1 MEKIKNFFMKKKAA
15 VAALAFALCLLASG
29 TANVFAS
36 DGGGSSSA
44 ATTVD
49 WANAA
54 STLASDLV
62 TMLNSLVP
70 ALVPIFATFIGIR
83 VFLKLARRF
92 TK

>member
-1 MEKIKNFFMKKKAA
+1 MEKLKNFFRNKKAA
-15 VAALAFALCLLASG
+15 VAAMAFALCLLASG
-29 TANVFAS
+29 TVNVFAGDTS
-36 DGGGSSSA
+36 T

>member
-15 VAALAFALCLLASG
+15 VAAMAFALCLLASN
-29 TANVFAS
+29 AVNVFAS
-36 DGGGSSSA
+36 ESGGTASS
-44 ATTVD
+44 TVD

-54 STLASDLV
+54 STLANDLV
-62 TMLNSLVP
+62 KMLNSLVP

>member
-15 VAALAFALCLLASG
+15 VAAMAFALCLLASG
-29 TANVFAS
+29 TVNVFATEPGTS
-36 DGGGSSSA
+36 
-44 ATTVD
+44 TTVD

>member
-1 MEKIKNFFMKKKAA
+1 MEKIKNFFLKKKAA
-15 VAALAFALCLLASG
+15 VAAMAFALCLLASN
-29 TANVFAS
+29 AVNVFAS
-36 DGGGSSSA
+36 EPGGSA
-44 ATTVD
+44 ASTVD

>member
-15 VAALAFALCLLASG
+15 VAAMAFALCLLASN
-29 TANVFAS
+29 AVNVFAS
-36 DGGGSSSA
+36 EPGGTGT
-44 ATTVD
+44 ATTVN

-54 STLASDLV
+54 STLANDLV
-62 TMLNSLVP
+62 AMLNSLVP

>member
-1 MEKIKNFFMKKKAA
+1 MEKIKNFFRNKKAA
-15 VAALAFALCLLASG
+15 VAAMAFALCLLCSG
-29 TANVFAS
+29 TVNAFA
-36 DGGGSSSA
+36 GESSTT

-49 WANAA
+49 WSNAA
-54 STLASDLV
+54 SVLASDLV

>member
-15 VAALAFALCLLASG
+15 VAAMAFALCLLASG
-29 TANVFAS
+29 TVNVFATEP
-36 DGGGSSSA
+36 GTSS
-44 ATTVD
+44 TVD

>member
-15 VAALAFALCLLASG
+15 VAAMAFAFCLLASG
-29 TANVFAS
+29 TVNVFATEPGTS
-36 DGGGSSSA
+36 
-44 ATTVD
+44 TTVD

>member
-1 MEKIKNFFMKKKAA
+1 MEKIKNFFRNKKAA
-15 VAALAFALCLLASG
+15 VSAMAFALCLLCSG
-29 TANVFAS
+29 TVNAFA
-36 DGGGSSSA
+36 GE
-44 ATTVD
+44 ATTPSTVD

-54 STLASDLV
+54 STLANDLV

>member
-1 MEKIKNFFMKKKAA
+1 MEKIKNFFKNKKVA
-15 VAALAFALCLLASG
+15 VASLAFALCLLCSG
-29 TANVFAS
+29 TVNAFA
-36 DGGGSSSA
+36 GETTT

-54 STLASDLV
+54 STLADDLV

>member
-1 MEKIKNFFMKKKAA
+1 MEKIKNFFIKKKAA
-15 VAALAFALCLLASG
+15 VAAMAFALCLLASG
-29 TANVFAS
+29 TVNVFATEP
-36 DGGGSSSA
+36 GGTAS
-44 ATTVD
+44 TVD

>member
-1 MEKIKNFFMKKKAA
+1 MEKLKNFIRNKKAA
-15 VAALAFALCLLASG
+15 VAALAFALCLVASG
-29 TANVFAS
+29 TVNVFATEPTTS
-36 DGGGSSSA
+36 P
-44 ATTVD
+44 TVD
-49 WANAA
+49 WSNAA

>member
-1 MEKIKNFFMKKKAA
+1 MEKIKNFFRNKKAA
-15 VAALAFALCLLASG
+15 VAAMAFALCLLASG
-29 TANVFAS
+29 TVNVFAN
-36 DGGGSSSA
+36 DVTA
-44 ATTVD
+44 PTVD